1 MKKRIL
7 IVSLLFL
14 VNNMFAQSKLVTKWN
29 PYTQSY
35 ETTYEEDYYEKRERE
50 RKEEERKSRQSL
62 EESDRRFN
70 ETLNKYVEYQI
81 QQKQQQ
87 QQIAINNSRYLS
99 NIANQLNNSI
109 NYLKLNCLFTEEL
122 QKKYDEYLNSKKN
135 VNYLDFYEVE
145 NTANRLNF
153 YLSYFSNYPCKK

>member
-70 ETLNKYVEYQI
+70 ETLNKYIDYRQNQSQRYEEL
-81 QQKQQQ
+81 
-87 QQIAINNSRYLS
+87 ARENRRYLA
-99 NIANQLNNSI
+99 NITKEIDNKIFYLMLNCTVDINETVLKYNEFTKRRINFIDNNDVESAAMVLNN
-109 NYLKLNCLFTEEL
+109 
-122 QKKYDEYLNSKKN
+122 
-135 VNYLDFYEVE
+135 
-145 NTANRLNF
+145 
-153 YLSYFSNYPCKK
+153 YLSYFSNYPCNKK